1 MMTTE
6 KELPIDITIPKVTL
20 QNILYQLEDILK
32 DLAIVKDR
40 LDSIYSDIEEEME

>member
-6 KELPIDITIPKVTL
+6 KELPIDIAIPKVTL